1 MLYDNQGHGQ
11 GRGIVT
17 LKSWEDMEA
26 GLFTGSHGPAS
37 DGYYAWFV
45 EHDMGDNR
53 EL

>member
-1 MLYDNQGHGQ
+1 
-11 GRGIVT
+11 
-17 LKSWEDMEA
+17 MEA